1 MKKVSVNPLMSF
13 TQAWW
18 EINGVQ
24 TLIKK
29 DSWVEVSESTW
40 KDMKKYMK
48 PMSDNMQ
55 GQVFIAED
63 ETIVSKKVVE
73 RFDISDKVEVEE
85 VVEEDLSEDW
95 YKSEEE

>member
-1 MKKVSVNPLMSF
+1 MKKVSINPMMSF

-18 EINGVQ
+18 EINGEQ

-40 KDMKKYMK
+40 SKMKKHMK

-63 ETIVSKKVVE
+63 ESIDSKQVVE

-85 VVEEDLSEDW
+85 VVEEDSSEEW
-95 YKSEEE
+95 YSEEE

>member
-1 MKKVSVNPLMSF
+1 MKKVSINPLMNF

-18 EINGVQ
+18 EVNGEQ

-40 KDMKKYMK
+40 KDMKKHMK

-63 ETIVSKKVVE
+63 ESINSKQVVE

-85 VVEEDLSEDW
+85 VVEEDSSEEW
-95 YKSEEE
+95 YSEEE

>member
-1 MKKVSVNPLMSF
+1 MKKVSINPMMSF

-18 EINGVQ
+18 EINGEQ

-40 KDMKKYMK
+40 SKMKKHMK

-63 ETIVSKKVVE
+63 EVINSKKVVE
-73 RFDISDKVEVEE
+73 RFDISDKVEVKE
-85 VVEEDLSEDW
+85 VVEEDPSEDW

>member
-1 MKKVSVNPLMSF
+1 MSF

>member
-1 MKKVSVNPLMSF
+1 MKKVSINPMMSF

-18 EINGVQ
+18 EINGEQ

-40 KDMKKYMK
+40 KDMSKHMK

-63 ETIVSKKVVE
+63 ESIDSKLVVE

>member
-40 KDMKKYMK
+40 KDMSKHMK

-63 ETIVSKKVVE
+63 EVINSKKVVE
-73 RFDISDKVEVEE
+73 RFDISDKVEVKE
-85 VVEEDLSEDW
+85 VVEEDPSEDW

>member
-1 MKKVSVNPLMSF
+1 MKKVSINPLMSY

-18 EINGVQ
+18 EVNGKR
-24 TLIKK
+24 TLFKK

-40 KDMKKYMK
+40 NDMKKYMK

-63 ETIVSKKVVE
+63 ESIDSKQVVE

-85 VVEEDLSEDW
+85 VVEEDLSADW
-95 YKSEEE
+95 FKSEEE

>member
-1 MKKVSVNPLMSF
+1 MKKVSVNPLMNF

-18 EINGVQ
+18 EINGKP

-40 KDMKKYMK
+40 KDMKKHMK

-85 VVEEDLSEDW
+85 VVEEDLSTDW

>member
-1 MKKVSVNPLMSF
+1 MKKVSINPMMSF

-85 VVEEDLSEDW
+85 VVEEDLSTDW

>member
-1 MKKVSVNPLMSF
+1 MKKVSVNPLMTF

-29 DSWVEVSESTW
+29 DTWVEVSESTW
-40 KDMKKYMK
+40 KDMKKHMK

-85 VVEEDLSEDW
+85 VVEEDLSTDW
-95 YKSEEE
+95 YKSEDE

>member
-1 MKKVSVNPLMSF
+1 MKKH
-13 TQAWW
+13 
-18 EINGVQ
+18 
-24 TLIKK
+24 
-29 DSWVEVSESTW
+29 
-40 KDMKKYMK
+40 MK

-63 ETIVSKKVVE
+63 ESIDSKQVVE

>member
-1 MKKVSVNPLMSF
+1 MKKVSINPLMSF

-40 KDMKKYMK
+40 KDMKKHMK

-63 ETIVSKKVVE
+63 ESIVSKKVVE

-85 VVEEDLSEDW
+85 VVEEDSSEEW
-95 YKSEEE
+95 YSEEE

>member
-13 TQAWW
+13 TQVWW
-18 EINGVQ
+18 DVNGKE
-24 TLIKK
+24 TLFKK

-40 KDMKKYMK
+40 KDMSKHMK

-63 ETIVSKKVVE
+63 EVINSKKVVE
-73 RFDISDKVEVEE
+73 RFDISDKVEIKE
-85 VVEEDLSEDW
+85 VVEEDPSEDW

>member
-1 MKKVSVNPLMSF
+1 MKKVSINPLMSF

-18 EINGVQ
+18 EINGEQ

-40 KDMKKYMK
+40 KDMKKHMK

-63 ETIVSKKVVE
+63 ESIVSKKVVE

-85 VVEEDLSEDW
+85 VVEEDSSEEW
-95 YKSEEE
+95 YSEEE

>member
-1 MKKVSVNPLMSF
+1 MKKVSVNPLMTF

-29 DSWVEVSESTW
+29 DTWVEVSESTW
-40 KDMKKYMK
+40 KDMKKHMK

-85 VVEEDLSEDW
+85 VVEEDLSTDW

>member
-1 MKKVSVNPLMSF
+1 MKKVSINPLMSF
-13 TQAWW
+13 TQVWW
-18 EINGVQ
+18 DVNGKE
-24 TLIKK
+24 TLFKK

-40 KDMKKYMK
+40 SKMKKHMK

-63 ETIVSKKVVE
+63 ESIDSKLVVE

>member
-1 MKKVSVNPLMSF
+1 MKKVSVNPMMNF

-18 EINGVQ
+18 EINGEQ

-40 KDMKKYMK
+40 SKMKKHMK

-63 ETIVSKKVVE
+63 ESIDSKQVVE

-85 VVEEDLSEDW
+85 VVEEDSSEEW
-95 YKSEEE
+95 YSEEE

>member
-1 MKKVSVNPLMSF
+1 MKKVSINPLMSF

-18 EINGVQ
+18 EINGEQ

-40 KDMKKYMK
+40 SKKKKHMK
-48 PMSDNMQ
+48 PMSDNRQ

-63 ETIVSKKVVE
+63 ESIDSKLVVE

>member
-1 MKKVSVNPLMSF
+1 MKKVQVNPLMPF
-13 TQAWW
+13 TQVWW
-18 EINGVQ
+18 EINGNE
-24 TLIKK
+24 TLFTKN
-29 DSWVEVSESTW
+29 SWVEVSESTW
-40 KDMKKYMK
+40 KDMSKHMK

-63 ETIVSKKVVE
+63 ESIVSKKVVE

-85 VVEEDLSEDW
+85 VVEEDLSTDW

>member
-1 MKKVSVNPLMSF
+1 MKKVSINPMMSF

-18 EINGVQ
+18 EVNGEQ

-40 KDMKKYMK
+40 SKMKKHMK

-63 ETIVSKKVVE
+63 ESIDSKLVVE

>member
-1 MKKVSVNPLMSF
+1 
-13 TQAWW
+13 
-18 EINGVQ
+18 
-24 TLIKK
+24 
-29 DSWVEVSESTW
+29 
-40 KDMKKYMK
+40 
-48 PMSDNMQ
+48 MQ

-63 ETIVSKKVVE
+63 ESIVSKKVVE

>member
-1 MKKVSVNPLMSF
+1 MKKVSVNPLMTF

-40 KDMKKYMK
+40 KDMKKHMK

-85 VVEEDLSEDW
+85 VVEEDLSTDW

>member
-1 MKKVSVNPLMSF
+1 MKKVSVNPLMNF

-18 EINGVQ
+18 EINGKP

-40 KDMKKYMK
+40 KDMKKHMK

-63 ETIVSKKVVE
+63 ESINSKQVVE

-85 VVEEDLSEDW
+85 VVEEDSSEEW
-95 YKSEEE
+95 YSEEE

>member
-1 MKKVSVNPLMSF
+1 MKKVSVNPLMNF

-18 EINGVQ
+18 EINGKP

-40 KDMKKYMK
+40 KDMKKHMK

-63 ETIVSKKVVE
+63 ESIVSKKVVE

-85 VVEEDLSEDW
+85 VVEEDLSTDW

>member
-1 MKKVSVNPLMSF
+1 MKKVSVNPLMNF

-18 EINGVQ
+18 EINGKP

-40 KDMKKYMK
+40 KDMKKHMK

-73 RFDISDKVEVEE
+73 RFDISDKAEVEE
-85 VVEEDLSEDW
+85 VVEEDLSADW
-95 YKSEEE
+95 FKSEEE

>member
-63 ETIVSKKVVE
+63 ETILSKKVVE

>member
-1 MKKVSVNPLMSF
+1 MKKVSVNPMMSF

-40 KDMKKYMK
+40 KDMKKHMK
-48 PMSDNMQ
+48 PMSENMQ

-63 ETIVSKKVVE
+63 ESIDSKQVVE
-73 RFDISDKVEVEE
+73 RFDISDKVEVKE
-85 VVEEDLSEDW
+85 VVEEDSSEEW
-95 YKSEEE
+95 YSEEE

>member
-1 MKKVSVNPLMSF
+1 MKKVSINPLMSF

-40 KDMKKYMK
+40 KDMKKHMK

-63 ETIVSKKVVE
+63 ESIVSKIVVE

-85 VVEEDLSEDW
+85 VVEEDSSEEW
-95 YKSEEE
+95 YSEEE

>member
-1 MKKVSVNPLMSF
+1 MKKVQVNPLMPF
-13 TQAWW
+13 TQVWW
-18 EINGVQ
+18 EINGNE
-24 TLIKK
+24 TLFTKN
-29 DSWVEVSESTW
+29 SWVEVSESTW
-40 KDMKKYMK
+40 KDMSKHMK

-63 ETIVSKKVVE
+63 ESIDSKLVVE

>member
-1 MKKVSVNPLMSF
+1 MKKVSVNPMMSF

-18 EINGVQ
+18 KINGVQ

-40 KDMKKYMK
+40 KDMKKHMK
-48 PMSDNMQ
+48 PMSENMQ

-63 ETIVSKKVVE
+63 ESIDSKQVVE
-73 RFDISDKVEVEE
+73 RFDISDKVEVKE
-85 VVEEDLSEDW
+85 VVEEDSSEEW
-95 YKSEEE
+95 YSEEE

>member
-1 MKKVSVNPLMSF
+1 MKKVSINPMMSF

-18 EINGVQ
+18 EINGEQ

-40 KDMKKYMK
+40 KDMKKHMK

-63 ETIVSKKVVE
+63 ESIVSKKVVE